1 MVRRTQAAYGCSICG
16 SWVPRSRS
24 VASIRRHLQATSLL
38 AVLAGY
44 VVLLLMNRQLSAR
57 VRHERHDAQVQAS
70 AQLLEQLLPEQ
81 LDSTAE
87 LQSHL
92 AQLASPTLMVWM
104 VWLKPDRSA
113 QAPPILPS
121 GALFEEFHANRG
133 LLRAADAVL
142 SPDGMP
148 REFRFNGRTYF
159 TCAIP
164 IRLAGRSYQLRF
176 LQDFTLETDQEQLIG
191 LLLVAVAGASALF
204 TSALL
209 RLVIHRGLL
218 PLDLFSATLKG
229 ISTRSL
235 DTERLSL
242 SGQPT
247 ELHSIASAFNDLLDR
262 LTEAWEHQRT
272 FVNGVSHELR
282 TPITL
287 ISGYSRRLL
296 RRAEGLTAEQR
307 EQLELVA
314 SEAESMGRLVND
326 LLEIARDDAGRL
338 QLECRQF
345 DPAPLLHDL
354 HQRLQDTADGR
365 LLLQPIPSRYAD
377 VCADPERLSQCL
389 TNLVENAIKY
399 SPAPQPIELAL
410 SSTADQVVLHVRDHG
425 AGVPAAERERI
436 FGRFVRGSGSGD
448 TSGHGIGLAVV
459 KTLMERMG
467 GAVSVEEASG
477 GGADFQLRLPAV
489 LSTPVQARS
498 TRNTDLRRWFSPG

>member
-1 MVRRTQAAYGCSICG
+1 
-16 SWVPRSRS
+16 
-24 VASIRRHLQATSLL
+24 LL

-44 VVLLLMNRQLSAR
+44 VLLLLVNRQLSAR
-57 VRHERHDAQVQAS
+57 LRHERHDAQVQETTR
-70 AQLLEQLLPEQ
+70 LLQQLLPQ
-81 LDSTAE
+81 QTDTTSE
-87 LQSHL
+87 LQRHL
-92 AQLASPTLMVWM
+92 ADLASPSLLVWM
-104 VWLKPDRSA
+104 VWLEPDHPASG
-113 QAPPILPS
+113 PVILPS
-121 GALFEEFHANRG
+121 GAAFQSLHAGHG
-133 LLRAADAVL
+133 LVRAADAAL
-142 SPDGMP
+142 SQDGMP

-159 TCAIP
+159 TCAMP
-164 IRLAGRSYQLRF
+164 VQLAGRSYHLRF
-176 LQDFTLETDQEQLIG
+176 LQDFTLETEQEQLIS

-218 PLDLFSATLKG
+218 PLDVFSATLAS

-235 DTERLSL
+235 STERLSL
-242 SGQPT
+242 KGQPA
-247 ELHSIASAFNDLLDR
+247 ELHPIANAFNDLLDR
-262 LTEAWEHQRT
+262 LAEAWEHQRT

-296 RRAEGLTAEQR
+296 RRAEGLNAEQR

-338 QLECRQF
+338 QLESRQL
-345 DPAPLLHDL
+345 DPATLLEDL
-354 HQRLQDTADGR
+354 HRRLQDTTNGR
-365 LLLQPIPSRYAD
+365 LFLQPLPSSYAD

-389 TNLVENAIKY
+389 TNLVENALKY
-399 SPAPQPIELAL
+399 SPAAQPIELAL
-410 SSTADQVVLHVRDHG
+410 SSETDQVVLHVLDHG
-425 AGVPAAERERI
+425 AGVPAAEREQI
-436 FGRFVRGSGSGD
+436 FGRFVRGSGSAD

-467 GAVSVEEASG
+467 GSVSVGDTPG

-489 LSTPVQARS
+489 LSTPVEERS
-498 TRNTDLRRWFSPG
+498 SRSASLRRWFSPG

>member
-1 MVRRTQAAYGCSICG
+1 
-16 SWVPRSRS
+16 VPATRSA
-24 VASIRRHLQATSLL
+24 ASIRRHLQATSLL

-44 VVLLLMNRQLSAR
+44 VVLLLVNRQLSGR
-57 VRHERHDAQVQAS
+57 LLQERHDVQVRATS
-70 AQLLEQLLPEQ
+70 QLLQQLLPEQ

-87 LQSHL
+87 LQRHL
-92 AQLASPTLMVWM
+92 AELASPTLLIWL
-104 VWLKPDRSA
+104 VWLEPDRSA
-113 QAPPILPS
+113 KGPAILPS
-121 GALFEEFHANRG
+121 GTLFEEFHSSHG
-133 LLRAADAVL
+133 LVKAADAAL
-142 SPDGMP
+142 RPDGLP

-159 TCAIP
+159 TCSMP

-176 LQDFTLETDQEQLIG
+176 LQDFTLETDQEQLVS

-218 PLDLFSATLKG
+218 PLDAFSATLAG
-229 ISTRSL
+229 ITTRSL
-235 DTERLSL
+235 STERLSL
-242 SGQPT
+242 KGQPT
-247 ELHSIASAFNDLLDR
+247 ELHPIATAFNDLLDR
-262 LTEAWEHQRT
+262 LAEAWEHQRT

-296 RRAEGLTAEQR
+296 RRAEGLNPEQH

-338 QLECRQF
+338 QLESAQL
-345 DPAPLLHDL
+345 DPATLLEEL
-354 HQRLQDTADGR
+354 HRRLQDTTNGR
-365 LLLQPIPSRYAD
+365 LILQPLPTSYAD
-377 VCADPERLSQCL
+377 VCADPERLTQCL
-389 TNLVENAIKY
+389 TNLVENALKY
-399 SPAPQPIELAL
+399 SPSSQPIELAL
-410 SSTADQVVLHVRDHG
+410 SSDADQVVLHVRDHG
-425 AGVPAAERERI
+425 AGVPAAEREQI

-467 GAVSVEEASG
+467 GSASVGDAPG

-489 LSTPVQARS
+489 LSTPVEERS
-498 TRNTDLRRWFSPG
+498 SRSASLRRWFSPG